1 MVKLDALKQAITDL
15 ERLISDGQEQV
26 ARATIA
32 VLARMYTTYA
42 QATLEAHGISI
53 DLPALC
59 GDHLIHH
66 DLMHHSA
73 LAHPG
78 GDWRSA

>member
-26 ARATIA
+26 ARATVT

-59 GDHLIHH
+59 GDHLLHQG
-66 DLMHHSA
+66 LMHHSS

-78 GDWRSA
+78 GDYSNA